1 MSVDQDV
8 ANFLNSQGALV
19 VEPSSAF
26 YTVIQSCLTSFGME
40 GKRIL
45 MANTYKDALTI
56 LKTEKPKILITEYMI
71 GKHFGL
77 SLIDAHNEI
86 FDSLSRISIMVTKEA
101 SDNAVAEAAE
111 EQLDAFIVKPFS
123 GADFQKRILEVVKR
137 KMYPSDYFQK
147 IREGKELIKNK
158 QTDEAIELFKK
169 IKPMS
174 QKPTLA
180 CYYLGEC
187 YLSKNDVTAARKEFS
202 EGRTYNDLHYKCLT
216 GEFDCLMQEKKYPE
230 AFKLVELIRSHFP
243 VTSVRLGKFFIAAVY
258 TENFQ
263 ELAQFYELYTNLDY
277 RPPEL
282 VHLVSIALLTA
293 GRFYLRKKNKEEANK
308 YFELTSNVS
317 GRNIDF
323 LEKII
328 DELIK
333 SQDILGAEKFLKQ
346 IKADD
351 LGTAKHVQL
360 NFKVGVYTFS
370 PEAALEMG
378 RKIVTE
384 GKTTPEVT
392 RKVVQLAIETGKL
405 TLAESLI
412 IKGTSAHPEIRKELY
427 SMLEASTNKASG
439 NS

>member
-1 MSVDQDV
+1 MSVDQEV
-8 ANFLNSQGALV
+8 ANYLNSQGALV

-26 YTVIQSCLTSFGME
+26 YAVIQSCLTSFGME

-77 SLIDAHNEI
+77 SLIEAHDEI
-86 FDSLSRISIMVTKEA
+86 FDSLSRVSIMVTKEA

-123 GADFQKRILEVVKR
+123 GADFQKRILDVVKR

-158 QTDEAIELFKK
+158 KMDEAIELFKK

-187 YLSKNDVTAARKEFS
+187 YLAKNDVVSARQEFS

-216 GEFDCLMQEKKYPE
+216 GEFDCLMQEKKYLE

-258 TENFQ
+258 TENFH

-277 RPPEL
+277 RSPEL
-282 VHLVSIALLTA
+282 VNLVSIALLTA

-317 GRNIDF
+317 GRSIDF

-333 SQDILGAEKFLKQ
+333 NQDIQGAEKFLKQ
-346 IKADD
+346 TKADD

-360 NFKVGVYTFS
+360 NFKIGVHTYS
-370 PEAALEMG
+370 PEVALEMG
-378 RKIVTE
+378 RKIVIE

-392 RKVVQLAIETGKL
+392 RKVVQLAIEIGKL

-412 IKGTSAHPEIRKELY
+412 IKGTSSHPEIRKELY
-427 SMLEASTNKASG
+427 SMLETSTSKASG